1 MKKKKI
7 TKPNYTF
14 FLKIFWALF
23 SFSVLSVF
31 AIFVLVS
38 VGVFG
43 ELPTFEEL
51 ENPEKNFASEIISSD
66 GETLGKYFRENR
78 TPVSYEELPQVL
90 IDALVATEDERFFE
104 HSGIDFYSLARAIA
118 KLGKDG
124 GGSTITQQL
133 AKQLFTENYGTRNI
147 VKRIA
152 QKLKE
157 WVIAV
162 KLEKQY
168 TKNEIITMYLN
179 KYDFLYNAIGI
190 RSASRIY
197 FNKEPKELTI
207 EESAV
212 LIGMAKNPSLYNPKR
227 FPKKAINRRT
237 TVLGQLYR
245 NGFITSVEKDSLK
258 SLPLEIDYTPE
269 GHSDGHA
276 TYFREYLR
284 DYLKKWIKNNPKP
297 DGSYYN
303 LYSDGLKVFV
313 TLDSKMQEYAEES
326 VKEHMSNLQR
336 IFSKEQKRNKTAP
349 FYDLT
354 KKEIE
359 NNLWKQII
367 QTQLYRTLHKKEK
380 SKKEILKAF
389 NIKRKM
395 RIFDWKKGSKDTI
408 LSAYDSIKYHQ
419 AFLHSGLLAVEPQT
433 GHIKAW
439 VGGINHKYFKYD
451 HVKQGKRQ
459 VGSTFKPFV
468 YASAINEF
476 GISPCEKYPNT
487 PHTIPRGKYGLLE
500 DWTPENSGEEYGGE
514 LTLKQALAKSI
525 NVITASLIDKV
536 GPSTVVQL
544 AKKSGITSH
553 INPYPSI
560 ALGTEDISLYDM
572 VGAYAMFANKGFRV
586 NQTMVMRIED
596 KNGSVLQRFVP
607 ESDEVMSEDAAF
619 AVLNLLQGV
628 TMEGSGVRLRTGLRH
643 RKGYPDD
650 VATGWPYEFTNQ
662 IAGKTGTTQNQSDG
676 WFMGVVPNLAVGV
689 WTGGDNRATHFKGIT
704 YGQGA
709 SMSLPTWALF
719 MKKCYADENLTVSQE
734 DFEEPENFGIA
745 IDCGSSENEED
756 ENALIETDPDF

>member
-1 MKKKKI
+1 MNKKKES
-7 TKPNYTF
+7 KPNYKSYV
-14 FLKIFWALF
+14 KIFWALF

-31 AIFVLVS
+31 AIFLLVNM
-38 VGVFG
+38 GAFG
-43 ELPTFEEL
+43 KLPTFEEL
-51 ENPEKNFASEIISSD
+51 ESPEKNFATEIISSD
-66 GETLGKYFRENR
+66 GVTLGKYYKENR
-78 TPVSYEELPQVL
+78 TPVKFQDLPQNLVTAL
-90 IDALVATEDERFFE
+90 IATEDERFYE

-118 KLGKDG
+118 KLGRDG

-147 VKRIA
+147 VKRVG

-197 FNKEPKELTI
+197 FNKEPKELTL
-207 EESAV
+207 EESAILV
-212 LIGMAKNPSLYNPKR
+212 GMAKNPSLYNPRR
-227 FPKKAINRRT
+227 FPTNAKNRRA
-237 TVLGQLYR
+237 TVFGQLER
-245 NGFITSVEKDSLK
+245 NGLITVKEKDSLND
-258 SLPLEIDYTPE
+258 LPIKIDYTPE
-269 GHSDGHA
+269 GHSDGYA

-284 DYLKKWIKNNPKP
+284 DYLKKWIKQNPKP

-303 LYSDGLKVFV
+303 IYRDGLKIFV
-313 TLDSKMQEYAEES
+313 TLDSKMQAYAEQA
-326 VKEHMSNLQR
+326 VTEHMSNLQR
-336 IFSKEQKRNKTAP
+336 IFFKEQKRNPTAP
-349 FYDLT
+349 FYDIDKSQVEAILFRA
-354 KKEIE
+354 I
-359 NNLWKQII
+359 
-367 QTQLYRTLHKKEK
+367 RTSDRYKTLKEK
-380 SKKEILKAF
+380 GLSKKEILINFKE
-389 NIKRKM
+389 KRKM
-395 RIFDWKKGSKDTI
+395 EVFDWKKGSKDTVM
-408 LSAYDSIKYHQ
+408 SPYDSIKYYKS
-419 AFLHSGLLAVEPQT
+419 FLRSGLLAVEPQT

-468 YASAINEF
+468 YASAINQF
-476 GISPCEKYPNT
+476 RISPCEKYPNT
-487 PHTIPRGKYGLLE
+487 PFTIPKGKYDLLE
-500 DWTPENSGEEYGGE
+500 DWTPKNAGDEYGGE

-525 NVITASLIDKV
+525 NVITARMIDRV
-536 GPSTVVQL
+536 GPETVVQL
-544 AKKSGITSH
+544 AKKSGITSN
-553 INPYPSI
+553 IPPYPSI
-560 ALGTEDISLYDM
+560 ALGTIDASLYDM

-607 ESDEVMSEDAAF
+607 QSEEVMSEEAAY
-619 AVLNLLQGV
+619 AVLDLLKGV
-628 TMEGSGVRLRTGLRH
+628 TMEGSGVRLRG
-643 RKGYPDD
+643 KWGKYPEN
-650 VATGWPYEFTNQ
+650 VATGYPYQFTNP

-689 WTGGDNRATHFKGIT
+689 WTGGEERSTHFAGIT

-719 MKKCYADENLTVSQE
+719 MKKCYADESLNISQE
-734 DFEEPENFGIA
+734 DFEQPEDFGIA
-745 IDCGSSENEED
+745 IDCNSSVDED
-756 ENALIETDPDF
+756 GESSLIETNPDF